1 MSVNFSSWI
10 LRGATRALAAV
21 ATLAIL
27 GLATPSASAAVS
39 LSYTVN
45 GGGPIALVSGTGTG
59 NLVAGTITYNLTATA
74 TDLAV
79 LDRLNT
85 TTINVTNN
93 GTATSSITLAVT
105 GIGYTLA
112 GTTTNGATLQ
122 AQATIQGTGG
132 PAVAGTDTTT
142 GTAFVDGTNAA
153 FGTATPTLS
162 SVGTTPSGLSTTYSF
177 TGGGQG
183 AVTNFIVTTGA
194 TGFSI
199 SDPLTITLAAGSS
212 ASFTEVT
219 NVAPHLVSVIPEPSS
234 LAIAGIGAL
243 GLIGF
248 GLRRRKAQGA

>member
-1 MSVNFSSWI
+1 MSVNLSSWI

-74 TDLAV
+74 TDTTV

-105 GIGYTLA
+105 GVGYTLA

-132 PAVAGTDTTT
+132 PATTTDTTSA
-142 GTAFVDGTNAA
+142 TASVDGTNTA
-153 FGTATPTLS
+153 FGTGTPTLS
-162 SVGTTPSGLSTTYSF
+162 SVGTTPAGLSTTYTF
-177 TGGGQG
+177 TGGGVG
-183 AVTNFIVTTGA
+183 AVTNFTVTNGA
-194 TGFSI
+194 NGFSI
-199 SDPLTITLAAGSS
+199 SDPLMITLAAGSS

-219 NVAPHLVSVIPEPSS
+219 NVAPHLVSVVPEPSS

-248 GLRRRKAQGA
+248 GLRRRKALGA